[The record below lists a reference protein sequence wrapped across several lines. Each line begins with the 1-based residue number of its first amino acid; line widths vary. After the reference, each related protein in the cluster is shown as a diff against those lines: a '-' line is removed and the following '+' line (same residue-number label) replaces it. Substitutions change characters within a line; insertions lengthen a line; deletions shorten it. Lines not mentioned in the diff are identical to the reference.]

1 MRNIFFKLFVFCFL
15 ALGALSCEKCNE
27 CSTDLS
33 TRFRFVDSLR
43 NEILTDPTQVSIVD
57 FQNNEYPVLRE
68 IVEMDTFYLVDFRPL
83 TPELESPDT
92 VLFTYSNALV
102 DSVEV
107 DYTFSSDSRCCNN
120 TLTVGRLVFFNRD
133 AARRILP
140 NYFIYDI
147 IIED

>member
-1 MRNIFFKLFVFCFL
+1 MRNTFLKLIVFSIM
-15 ALGALSCEKCNE
+15 AASALSCEKCNE
-27 CSTDLS
+27 CSSDLS
-33 TRFRFVDSLR
+33 ARFRFVDSLR
-43 NEILTDPTQVSIVD
+43 SEILTDVSQVSIVD

-68 IVEMDTFYLVDFRPL
+68 VVEADTFYLADFRPL

-92 VLFTYSNALV
+92 VLLIYNNALV

-107 DYTFSSDSRCCNN
+107 DYTFSSDSRCCTN

-140 NYFIYDI
+140 SYFIYDI
-147 IIED
+147 IIQD